1 MRSSFGS
8 SFLVLR
14 AGLIFLFKMVVF
26 QLRFSLSLLERETP
40 IKTLKPSFFVSGV
53 VRTFVGTAQGRHRHL
68 RTIPFM
74 LGGFKHRMMNITQ
87 FVRLWNSQKHMQFEQ
102 KYRSMTNKPLL
113 NRSCRPASTKED
125 QRIRLERMSE
135 SPVYFESLLG

>member
-1 MRSSFGS
+1 MDRIFWCLG
-8 SFLVLR
+8 LVYF
-14 AGLIFLFKMVVF
+14 FLFKMVVF

-53 VRTFVGTAQGRHRHL
+53 VRIFVGTEQGRHRQL

-87 FVRLWNSQKHMQFEQ
+87 FVRPLEQ
-102 KYRSMTNKPLL
+102 
-113 NRSCRPASTKED
+113 
-125 QRIRLERMSE
+125 SE
-135 SPVYFESLLG
+135 THAV